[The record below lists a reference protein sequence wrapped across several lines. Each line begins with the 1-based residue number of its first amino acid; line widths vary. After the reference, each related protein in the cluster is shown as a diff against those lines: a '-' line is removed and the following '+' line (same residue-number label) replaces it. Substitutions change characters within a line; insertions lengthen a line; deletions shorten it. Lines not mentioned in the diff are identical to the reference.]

1 MLVLYIIHNRLMD
14 ITFTILDIF
23 SLTIESMKA

>member
-1 MLVLYIIHNRLMD
+1 MLYIIHNRLRD
-14 ITFTILDIF
+14 TTFTILDIF